1 MNNKKLLYFLVLLS
15 GLFFSGCKSGPE
27 PVAEPAP
34 PPPPPPPVIQEF
46 VEPELVLVPITG
58 AIVERVKVEN
68 AARLQFYLST
78 DITLSKEDYAESEEF
93 DGEGAALL
101 TNTHIR
107 DQIII
112 REKTKGVLLTGS
124 RENNGTLNVCFEQ
137 DNDNTLS
144 FVQTLTYSEKK
155 FYLNL
160 EVSLDDASGK
170 GRLKYGDA
178 VYQVDYAGEE
188 RPYLLISLTE
198 RELDV
203 PSLRVLPGRSLAPAD

>member
-1 MNNKKLLYFLVLLS
+1 MNNKKFRWFLALLP
-15 GLFFSGCKSGPE
+15 GLFFSGCKSEPGPAVE
-27 PVAEPAP
+27 P
-34 PPPPPPPVIQEF
+34 PPPPLPAIQEIA
-46 VEPELVLVPITG
+46 EPEPVLVPLTG
-58 AIVERVKVEN
+58 AIIERIKTEN
-68 AARLQFYLST
+68 AGRLQFYLST

-93 DGEGAALL
+93 DDAGAALL

-124 RENNGTLNVCFEQ
+124 GENDETLNVCFEQ

-144 FVQTLTYSEKK
+144 FVQTRTYSEKK

-160 EVSLDDASGK
+160 EGSFDAASGK
-170 GRLKYGDA
+170 GQLKYGDA

-188 RPYLLISLTE
+188 RPYLLVSLTE
-198 RELDV
+198 QELDM
-203 PSLRVLPGRSLAPAD
+203 PSLRVLPGRSLTDTGM